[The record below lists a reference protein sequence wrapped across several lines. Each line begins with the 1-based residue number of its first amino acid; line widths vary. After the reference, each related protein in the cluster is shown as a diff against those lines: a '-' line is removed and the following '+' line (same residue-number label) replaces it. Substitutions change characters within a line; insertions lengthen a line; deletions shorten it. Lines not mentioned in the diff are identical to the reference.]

1 MQIQEFFNRD
11 LDRNEVG
18 FLDPLTRLPNRYG
31 LDAYLKT
38 NNIPFNS
45 DSFSGIFLID
55 IDYFKSLNDIFGHFI
70 GDQILIQFSQRLIEL
85 SLPEAVIIR
94 LGGDEFLILLGN
106 IGESFKFANENGL
119 RFAKD
124 LLENLKEKFLTDQI
138 EHQLHT
144 SIGFMLL
151 QPRKPLTITDLRYVD
166 FSLYQ
171 AKRKGRNRIT
181 SFHEEVIPSLR
192 NLGSCLEGNID
203 LSQFHIHYQ
212 AQFNLKN
219 QIVGLEALLRWQH
232 PKKGT
237 LPAENFLYLIHQH
250 NQILQFGDFV
260 LQQVL
265 ETLKKISTC
274 QKFQE
279 IELHMNI
286 IPSYFQQEHFMDTF
300 QKISETYPLEI
311 KKLVIE
317 FSSHDLPKELSYINV
332 NILKLTQMGVRFCID
347 DIESSTL
354 SLNELLSIPIYC
366 IKTNIILIDG
376 QIRYE
381 KVIKGLINI
390 ANALGIKLIA
400 KNIETFEQLK
410 LLKRYKYK
418 YFQGNYLGQAQAI
431 QTFKQ

>member
-166 FSLYQ
+166 F
-171 AKRKGRNRIT
+171 
-181 SFHEEVIPSLR
+181 
-192 NLGSCLEGNID
+192 
-203 LSQFHIHYQ
+203 
-212 AQFNLKN
+212 
-219 QIVGLEALLRWQH
+219 
-232 PKKGT
+232 
-237 LPAENFLYLIHQH
+237 
-250 NQILQFGDFV
+250 
-260 LQQVL
+260 
-265 ETLKKISTC
+265 
-274 QKFQE
+274 
-279 IELHMNI
+279 
-286 IPSYFQQEHFMDTF
+286 
-300 QKISETYPLEI
+300 
-311 KKLVIE
+311 
-317 FSSHDLPKELSYINV
+317 
-332 NILKLTQMGVRFCID
+332 
-347 DIESSTL
+347 
-354 SLNELLSIPIYC
+354 
-366 IKTNIILIDG
+366 
-376 QIRYE
+376 
-381 KVIKGLINI
+381 
-390 ANALGIKLIA
+390 
-400 KNIETFEQLK
+400 
-410 LLKRYKYK
+410 
-418 YFQGNYLGQAQAI
+418 
-431 QTFKQ
+431 